1 MQVKEILE
9 EKPSFSHLKVYFKL
23 FLVTTP
29 PPIRAILREK
39 QVSVLL
45 SFPLALMNYVFVLLQ
60 HFIHTWVDAQLF
72 FFFLEIF

>member
-29 PPIRAILREK
+29 PPIWAILREK

-72 FFFLEIF
+72 FFFF